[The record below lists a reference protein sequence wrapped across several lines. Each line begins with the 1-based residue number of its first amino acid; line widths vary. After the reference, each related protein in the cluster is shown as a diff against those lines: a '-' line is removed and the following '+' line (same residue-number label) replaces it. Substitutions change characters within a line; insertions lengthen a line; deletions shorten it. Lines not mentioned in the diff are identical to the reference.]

1 MSSYITSKVR
11 SGRSGG
17 RLRMVLAAVG
27 GLVVVGVVLAFST
40 SSVATGPNQVA
51 LHIGGGPIESAHF
64 KGCVPASTRQNFN
77 SPGDKYVTYTTAQ
90 RDWDATGQDGADS
103 APFQIVSKDNVTMTV
118 PVIVRFYQITD
129 CQTLERFYDN
139 LGQRYN
145 AFINDDG
152 SGSPG
157 WEIMVR
163 KIVADP
169 VDVELNSI
177 AQKYDWLT
185 IRNDPAVRNEI
196 ANSLRQDIVG
206 LVKKN
211 AQGNYFD
218 NFSVLV
224 KKPEPTDPTMLQRIN
239 TAQGQIYAAEAAQKT
254 AAAQKAQA
262 EAEIAVA
269 KAQAAKKVAEIMGF
283 KLPGMTSEQAVQ
295 AYNQHYALDHDINPW
310 QPQGGSL
317 LQQVK

>member
-1 MSSYITSKVR
+1 MSSYTTSKNR
-11 SGRSGG
+11 KSTFGG
-17 RLRMVLAAVG
+17 MLKTVLAVVG
-27 GLVVVGVVLAFST
+27 SLIVVGVIFAFST

-64 KGCVPASTRQNFN
+64 KDCVPASTRQNFN
-77 SPGDKYVTYTTAQ
+77 SPGDKYVTYTTSQ
-90 RDWDATGQDGADS
+90 RDWDATGQAGSDS
-103 APFQIVSKDNVTMTV
+103 EPFQIVSKDNVTMTV
-118 PVIVRFYQITD
+118 PIIVRFYQITD
-129 CQTLERFYDN
+129 CKTLQRFYDN

-145 AFINDDG
+145 AYINSDG
-152 SGSPG
+152 SGSQG

-196 ANSLRQDIVG
+196 ANSLRNDIVA
-206 LVKKN
+206 LVKRN
-211 AQGNYFD
+211 AQGDYFD

-239 TAQGQIYAAEAAQKT
+239 TAQGEIYAAEAAQKT

-269 KAQAAKKVAEIMGF
+269 KAQAAKKVAEILGF
-283 KLPGMTSEQAVQ
+283 KLPGMTSEQAVA
-295 AYNQHYALDHDINPW
+295 AYNQHFALEQKINPW

-317 LQQVK
+317 LQEVK